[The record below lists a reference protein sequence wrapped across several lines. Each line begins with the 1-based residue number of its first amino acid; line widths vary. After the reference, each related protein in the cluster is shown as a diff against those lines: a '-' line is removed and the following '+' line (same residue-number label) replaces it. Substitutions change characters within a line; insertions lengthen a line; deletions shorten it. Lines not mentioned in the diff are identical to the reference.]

1 MAESI
6 TITEPETGPDAP
18 VAEDNQASERPDWLP
33 EKFNSPEDL
42 AKSYTELEKKLS
54 APKDTP
60 ADNEATT
67 DENPTDDNESTIPNF
82 DKFSQE
88 FADGGALSDDSFV
101 ELEQMGYPK
110 EMVETYIQG
119 MQSTQEAD
127 ANTVMAVAGGE
138 DGYKDLIDWARD
150 NMAANE
156 LEVYNTMVANGTDN
170 AKMAVEW
177 MMSKREAAGDTEP
190 NLVSGKAQ
198 AASKDEFRSTAQV
211 VAAMKDPRYGKDSAY
226 TKDVEQKLGR
236 SSVF

>member
-18 VAEDNQASERPDWLP
+18 VVEDNQASERPDWLP

-54 APKDTP
+54 APKETP

-67 DENPTDDNESTIPNF
+67 DETPTDDNESTIPNF

-88 FADGGALSDDSFV
+88 FADGGALSEDSFA

-110 EMVETYIQG
+110 AMVETYIQG

-138 DGYKDLIDWARD
+138 DGYKDLTDWARD

-156 LEVYNTMVANGTDN
+156 LEVYNQMVATGTDN

-177 MMSKREAAGDTEP
+177 MMSKREAAGDVEP

-211 VAAMKDPRYGKDSAY
+211 VAAMKDPRYGKDAAY

>member
-18 VAEDNQASERPDWLP
+18 IAEDNQSERPEWLP

-54 APKDTP
+54 APKDDPPT
-60 ADNEATT
+60 DDATT
-67 DENPTDDNESTIPNF
+67 DDTPTEDKENTGPDF
-82 DKFSQE
+82 AKFSE
-88 FADGGALSDDSFV
+88 EYANGGALSDDSFA

-110 EMVETYIQG
+110 AMVETYLAG
-119 MQSTQEAD
+119 MQTNQEAD
-127 ANTVMAVAGGE
+127 ASTVMAVAGGE
-138 DGYKDLIDWARD
+138 DGYKDLTDWARD

-156 LEVYNTMVANGTDN
+156 LEVYNQMVATGTDN

-177 MMSKREAAGDTEP
+177 MMSKREAAGDVEP

-211 VAAMKDPRYGKDSAY
+211 VAAMKDPRYGKDAAY

>member
-18 VAEDNQASERPDWLP
+18 IAEDNQSERPEWLP

-54 APKDTP
+54 APKDDP
-60 ADNEATT
+60 
-67 DENPTDDNESTIPNF
+67 PTDDATTNDTPTEDKENTGPDF
-82 DKFSQE
+82 AKFSE
-88 FADGGALSDDSFV
+88 EYANGGALSDDSFA

-110 EMVETYIQG
+110 AMVETYLAG
-119 MQSTQEAD
+119 MQTNQEAD
-127 ANTVMAVAGGE
+127 ASTVMAVAGGE
-138 DGYKDLIDWARD
+138 DGYKDLTDWARD

-156 LEVYNTMVANGTDN
+156 LEVYNQMVATGTDN

-177 MMSKREAAGDTEP
+177 MMSKREAAGDVEP

-211 VAAMKDPRYGKDSAY
+211 VAAMKDPRYGKDAAY

>member
-18 VAEDNQASERPDWLP
+18 IAEDNQSERPEWLP

-54 APKDTP
+54 APKDDPPT
-60 ADNEATT
+60 DDATT
-67 DENPTDDNESTIPNF
+67 DDTPTEDKENTGPNF
-82 DKFSQE
+82 AKFSE
-88 FADGGALSDDSFV
+88 EYANGGALSDDSFA

-110 EMVETYIQG
+110 AMVETYLAG
-119 MQSTQEAD
+119 MQTNQEAD
-127 ANTVMAVAGGE
+127 ASTVMAVAGGE
-138 DGYKDLIDWARD
+138 DGYKDLTDWARD

-156 LEVYNTMVANGTDN
+156 LEVYNQMVATGTDN

-177 MMSKREAAGDTEP
+177 MMSKREAAGDVEP

-211 VAAMKDPRYGKDSAY
+211 VAAMKDPRYGKDAAY